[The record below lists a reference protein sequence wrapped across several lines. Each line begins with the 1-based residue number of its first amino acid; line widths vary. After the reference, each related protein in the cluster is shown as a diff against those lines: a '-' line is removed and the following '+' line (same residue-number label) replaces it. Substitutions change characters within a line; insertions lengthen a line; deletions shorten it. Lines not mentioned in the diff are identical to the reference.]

1 LLITNFLKKAKS
13 LLNHEKRINEMISKL
28 KEKRL
33 RLTPQRLAVV
43 KILATSQDHL
53 SVEGIYQRVK
63 ADFPVTSLATIYK
76 IINVLKNVGELM
88 ELGFVD
94 DCNRYDGARPFP
106 HPHLICIRCRKILDP
121 DISTLTELPKEL
133 EEKTGFQ
140 IINHRLDFFGIC
152 PECQREKPIL

>member
-1 LLITNFLKKAKS
+1 
-13 LLNHEKRINEMISKL
+13 MISKL

>member
-1 LLITNFLKKAKS
+1 
-13 LLNHEKRINEMISKL
+13 MISKM
-28 KEKRL
+28 KERRL

-43 KILATSQDHL
+43 KILATSQEHL

-76 IINVLKNVGELM
+76 TINLLKNVGELM

-106 HPHLICIRCRKILDP
+106 HPHLICVRCRKILDP

>member
-1 LLITNFLKKAKS
+1 
-13 LLNHEKRINEMISKL
+13 MISKL

-43 KILATSQDHL
+43 KILATSQEHL

>member
-1 LLITNFLKKAKS
+1 
-13 LLNHEKRINEMISKL
+13 
-28 KEKRL
+28 
-33 RLTPQRLAVV
+33 
-43 KILATSQDHL
+43 
-53 SVEGIYQRVK
+53 
-63 ADFPVTSLATIYK
+63 
-76 IINVLKNVGELM
+76 M

-106 HPHLICIRCRKILDP
+106 HPHLICVRCRKILDP

-152 PECQREKPIL
+152 PKCQREKPIL

>member
-13 LLNHEKRINEMISKL
+13 LFNHEKRINEMISKM
-28 KEKRL
+28 KERRL

-43 KILATSQDHL
+43 KILATSQEHL

-76 IINVLKNVGELM
+76 TINLLKNVGELM

-106 HPHLICIRCRKILDP
+106 HPHLICVRCRKILDP